1 MPPYLFSIIEG
12 QIISLYDE
20 DMINQDKE
28 VVSIKISKLE
38 PKVICKYNKGYF
50 MGGFNKSIFPGN
62 KRTPK
67 RFIYFIEAIIFDQKN
82 KPDYTIKIKDSEN
95 PIEGLVVQ
103 NPYLLAY
110 CRPTFYLIS
119 MQSKE
124 IVITF

>member
-1 MPPYLFSIIEG
+1 
-12 QIISLYDE
+12 
-20 DMINQDKE
+20 
-28 VVSIKISKLE
+28 
-38 PKVICKYNKGYF
+38 